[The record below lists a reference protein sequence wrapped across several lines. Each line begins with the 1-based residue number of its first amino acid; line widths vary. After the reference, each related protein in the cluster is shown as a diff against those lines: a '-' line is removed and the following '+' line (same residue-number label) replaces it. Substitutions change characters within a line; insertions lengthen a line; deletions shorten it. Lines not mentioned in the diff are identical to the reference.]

1 MVIDKDCLILSMELL
16 PNERTKIR
24 SKSENTSNVV
34 KKRVY
39 VLYTWRKCKMKLQ
52 LQALSFPFFLTF
64 TLLSN
69 NLQGVIGSKSLLR
82 TVEKSPCKLI
92 IYSAKSVYEFIQK
105 VITKTL
111 MILALLTWKMKSK
124 NHQQQIWIYMISIH
138 SKLNSWIPNHGGS
151 IEIER

>member
-1 MVIDKDCLILSMELL
+1 MELL
-16 PNERTKIR
+16 PNGKTKIG
-24 SKSENTSNVV
+24 SKCKNTSNVV

-52 LQALSFPFFLTF
+52 LQAFSFPFFLTF

-92 IYSAKSVYEFIQK
+92 INSAKSVYEFIQK

>member
-1 MVIDKDCLILSMELL
+1 M
-16 PNERTKIR
+16 
-24 SKSENTSNVV
+24 
-34 KKRVY
+34 
-39 VLYTWRKCKMKLQ
+39 
-52 LQALSFPFFLTF
+52 F
-64 TLLSN
+64 SN

-138 SKLNSWIPNHGGS
+138 SKLNSWISNYGGGWLVVLKSKCSLGIDFKITNRKCLTFLTTKYVFQWS
-151 IEIER
+151 ITFYRLSLLLWIWNDQKLGDRQHVRSNDSQFF